1 MSKSEKLGDKRKLMT
16 LPEVAEHLR
25 IGQRTAYAWA
35 KSGKLPGF
43 KVGGTWR
50 FDREDIDRWVE
61 QQKRKHG

>member
-1 MSKSEKLGDKRKLMT
+1 MGKAEKPAKASKLMT

-35 KSGKLPGF
+35 KDGTLPAF

-50 FDREDIDRWVE
+50 FERKDIDRWV
-61 QQKRKHG
+61 QVQKRK

>member
-1 MSKSEKLGDKRKLMT
+1 MGKAEKPGEERKLMT

-35 KSGKLPGF
+35 KDGTLPAF

-50 FDREDIDRWVE
+50 FDRGDIDRWVE
-61 QQKRKHG
+61 EQKRS